1 MAREGYAIR
10 RQDNSDKV
18 IPLFRTNP
26 DGTRGERITSFRSQ
40 EEMLKCM
47 SATHPDT
54 GESLYEKSE
63 VFRRSVEEILNNSD
77 AGDIGVQLE
86 PRSPIPT
93 DAEFLQGLREDARRQ
108 EYQRL
113 VERAGGNDA
122 IAKLEFA
129 QSLVNPT
136 EAQHEQYS
144 EINQLTQLDASRPVE
159 AYLRERKASGLGP
172 DRQSIQVFDVRDDK
186 YESQKE
192 QEALAYLESQD
203 DIAL

>member
-1 MAREGYAIR
+1 MAREGYIIR

-26 DGTRGERITSFRSQ
+26 DGTRGERITSFQSQ
-40 EEMLKCM
+40 AEMLKCM
-47 SATHPDT
+47 SATHPET

-63 VFRRSVEEILNNSD
+63 VFRRSVEEIINNTS
-77 AGDIGVQLE
+77 AETLGVQLE

-93 DAEFLQGLREDARRQ
+93 DAEFLQGLQEDARRQ
-108 EYQRL
+108 EYSQL

-129 QSLVNPT
+129 KSLVNPT
-136 EAQHEQYS
+136 EAQYEQYS
-144 EINQLTQLDASRPVE
+144 EINQLTQMDASRPME
-159 AYLRERKASGLGP
+159 SYLRARKAAGLGP
-172 DRQSIQVFDVRDDK
+172 DRQSIQAFDVRDEN
-186 YESQKE
+186 YERQKE
-192 QEALAYLESQD
+192 QEALDYLASQD